1 MTYALSSQ
9 ITSVDNVEFNG
20 LSCPIIGNVSAGTR
34 ITITT
39 TPTMTGVSKDS
50 NGYIVLSS
58 GASYMVEA
66 SLAFFRPGEG
76 SSAYSFVQWY
86 NSTDSVYIGQESVI
100 RTLDWFSENTRVCRF
115 VCRAL
120 ILSGDF
126 TGASMTIYP
135 NTKSTSGSGAA
146 YGLTNFLSPSVQVW
160 RIS

>member
-20 LSCPIIGNVSAGTR
+20 LSCPIIGSVSAGTK

-39 TPTMTGVSKDS
+39 TPTMTGVSKS
-50 NGYIVLSS
+50 ANNEIVLSS

-66 SLAFFRPGEG
+66 SLVLFKAGASCF
-76 SSAYSFVQWY
+76 SVVQWY
-86 NSTDSVYIGQESVI
+86 NATDSVYIGQESVI
-100 RTLDWFSENTRVCRF
+100 RNLDWFNANTRVCRF

-120 ILSGDF
+120 ILASDF
-126 TGASMTIYP
+126 TGATMTIYP
-135 NTKSTSGSGAA
+135 NTKSTNGGGA
-146 YGLTNFLSPSVQVW
+146 YGLSGFLSPSVQVW

>member
-9 ITSVDNVEFNG
+9 ITNVDNVEFNG
-20 LSCPIIGNVSAGTR
+20 LSCPIIGSVSAGTK
-34 ITITT
+34 ITISS
-39 TPTMTGVSKDS
+39 TPTITGVSKS
-50 NGYIVLSS
+50 ANNEIVLSS

-66 SLAFFRPGEG
+66 SLALFRANT
-76 SSAYSFVQWY
+76 STSCVSVVQWY

-100 RTLDWFSENTRVCRF
+100 RNLDWFSQNTRVCRF

-120 ILSGDF
+120 ILASDF

-135 NTKSTSGSGAA
+135 NTKSTNGGGA
-146 YGLTNFLSPSVQVW
+146 YGLSGFLSPSVQVW

>member
-20 LSCPIIGNVSAGTR
+20 LSCPIISNVSAGTK

-39 TPTMTGVSKDS
+39 TPTMTGVSKSAS
-50 NGYIVLSS
+50 NELVLSS

-66 SLAFFRPGEG
+66 SLALFRA
-76 SSAYSFVQWY
+76 STTISCFSVVQWY
-86 NSTDSVYIGQESVI
+86 NSTDSVYIGQEAVI
-100 RTLDWFSENTRVCRF
+100 RTINWFSQDTRVCRF

-120 ILSGDF
+120 ILDSDF
-126 TGASMTIYP
+126 TGSSMTIYP
-135 NTKSTSGSGAA
+135 NTKSTNGGGA
-146 YGLTNFLSPSVQVW
+146 YGLSGFLSPSIQIW

>member
-20 LSCPIIGNVSAGTR
+20 LSCPIISNVSAGTK

-39 TPTMTGVSKDS
+39 TPTMTGVSKSAS
-50 NGYIVLSS
+50 NEIVLSS

-66 SLAFFRPGEG
+66 SLVLIKKNV
-76 SSAYSFVQWY
+76 SSCFSFVQWY
-86 NSTDSVYIGQESVI
+86 NSTDSVYIGQEAVI
-100 RTLDWFSENTRVCRF
+100 RTIDWFSQNTRVCRF

-120 ILSGDF
+120 ILDSDF
-126 TGASMTIYP
+126 TGSSMTIYP
-135 NTKSTSGSGAA
+135 NTKSTNGGGA
-146 YGLTNFLSPSVQVW
+146 YGLSGFLSPSIQIW